1 METKPEKN
9 KDTET
14 PSNPEE
20 KTLTREELEQRRNI
34 LQNLKDF
41 DFKIKKNQEDINI
54 LKEKIDSLS
63 KDLDDLVSLY
73 EIVSEQMNPFVGL
86 SKVTKKRIEAL
97 ENFTKEVEE
106 LKTRINDLELTLEKN
121 GIAINNTIDN
131 IEKQI
136 PTSTYENNKNIIIEK
151 TTSNE
156 NIDLTN
162 EDINKIIDTSLETLL
177 IDQKI
182 DNIIE
187 EFIEEIKK

>member
-1 METKPEKN
+1 
-9 KDTET
+9 
-14 PSNPEE
+14 
-20 KTLTREELEQRRNI
+20 
-34 LQNLKDF
+34 
-41 DFKIKKNQEDINI
+41 
-54 LKEKIDSLS
+54 
-63 KDLDDLVSLY
+63 
-73 EIVSEQMNPFVGL
+73 MNPFVGL

-106 LKTRINDLELTLEKN
+106 LKTRISDLELTLEKN

-136 PTSTYENNKNIIIEK
+136 PTSTDENNKNIIIEK

>member
-1 METKPEKN
+1 
-9 KDTET
+9 
-14 PSNPEE
+14 
-20 KTLTREELEQRRNI
+20 
-34 LQNLKDF
+34 
-41 DFKIKKNQEDINI
+41 
-54 LKEKIDSLS
+54 
-63 KDLDDLVSLY
+63 
-73 EIVSEQMNPFVGL
+73 MNPFVGL

>member
-1 METKPEKN
+1 
-9 KDTET
+9 
-14 PSNPEE
+14 
-20 KTLTREELEQRRNI
+20 
-34 LQNLKDF
+34 
-41 DFKIKKNQEDINI
+41 
-54 LKEKIDSLS
+54 
-63 KDLDDLVSLY
+63 
-73 EIVSEQMNPFVGL
+73 MNPFVGL

-106 LKTRINDLELTLEKN
+106 LKTRISDLELTLEKN